1 MVSLLVEGMTDY
13 LLIEPENQYDNLHF
27 VLVTPYIFHKG
38 KYSSLREHAVAPGIV
53 LKHPPGYLQ
62 YRDFLC
68 HDEQA
73 VWCFWLQQTESV
85 ITVGV

>member
-27 VLVTPYIFHKG
+27 VLVTPYIFHKE

-53 LKHPPGYLQ
+53 LKHPGICSTGISFVTMNKQFGAFGYSRQ
-62 YRDFLC
+62 K
-68 HDEQA
+68 
-73 VWCFWLQQTESV
+73 V
-85 ITVGV
+85 